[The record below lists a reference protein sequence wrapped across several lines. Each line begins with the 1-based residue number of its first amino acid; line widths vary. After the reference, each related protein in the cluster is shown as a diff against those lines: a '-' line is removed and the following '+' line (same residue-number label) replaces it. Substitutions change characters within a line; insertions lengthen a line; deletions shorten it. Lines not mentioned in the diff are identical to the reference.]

1 MGKQFAQNGGTPEK
15 DNTVGKALNYIIN
28 KFIKIY
34 IINLRKGGVSMVR
47 KTHEQF
53 ISQMRKINEN
63 IEILTEYE
71 KDNIKVKCKCKVC
84 DFEWESTPS
93 NLLQGKGC
101 KQCHFNKLKISQTKS
116 HEQFVSE
123 LFRINKNIKVL
134 SEYSGAQNKVDCECL
149 IHNRIFS
156 MSATHLL
163 GGETGCR
170 ECIDTKLHLGGLKS
184 HNQFVKELLI
194 INDNV
199 SVVGEYVGAKSRVE
213 VRCLK
218 CGHIWNPV
226 ADSLLHG
233 YGCPCCKRSK
243 GEEKIEKYLISNNIE
258 FEPQKK
264 FSNLRNTLPLSYDFY
279 LPEYNL
285 LIEYQGQF
293 HDGNTSM
300 VIKEKYFD
308 KQQKNDKLKKD
319 YAKNNGH
326 NFLEIWYYD
335 FNNVESI
342 IDKFIYNL
350 KNPVTTT
357 AI

>member
-1 MGKQFAQNGGTPEK
+1 
-15 DNTVGKALNYIIN
+15 
-28 KFIKIY
+28 
-34 IINLRKGGVSMVR
+34 MVK

-63 IEILTEYE
+63 IDILTEYE
-71 KDNIKVKCKCKVC
+71 KDNVKVKCKCKIC
-84 DFEWESTPS
+84 GFEWESTPS
-93 NLLQGKGC
+93 NLLQCKGC
-101 KQCHFNKLKISQTKS
+101 KQCHFNNMKITRKKS

-123 LFRINKNIKVL
+123 LFRTNRDIKVL
-134 SEYSGAQNKVDCECL
+134 SEYSGAKNKVDCECL
-149 IHNRIFS
+149 IHNRKFS

-163 GGETGCR
+163 SGKTGCR
-170 ECIDTKLHLGGLKS
+170 ECIDIKLHLGGLKS
-184 HNQFVKELLI
+184 HNQFVEDLHI
-194 INDNV
+194 INNNID
-199 SVVGEYVGAKSRVE
+199 VVGQYVGAKSRIE

-243 GEEKIEKYLISNNIE
+243 GEERIEKYLTDNHIK

-264 FSNLRNTLPLSYDFY
+264 FSDLRNTYPLSYDFY
-279 LPEYNL
+279 LPEYNA

-293 HDGNTSM
+293 HDGTTSI
-300 VIKEKYFD
+300 VLKEKYFD
-308 KQQKNDKLKKD
+308 KQQKNDKLKRD
-319 YAKNNGH
+319 YAKINGY
-326 NFLEIWYYD
+326 NLLEIWYYD
-335 FNNVESI
+335 YDNTGSI

-357 AI
+357 VI